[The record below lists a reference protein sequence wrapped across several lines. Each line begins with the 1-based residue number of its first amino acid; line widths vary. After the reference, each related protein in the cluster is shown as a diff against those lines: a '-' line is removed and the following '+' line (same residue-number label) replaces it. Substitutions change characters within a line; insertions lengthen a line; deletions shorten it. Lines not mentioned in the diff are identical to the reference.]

1 MRTAYT
7 VVRAMC
13 QINGGG
19 SFSIPLGSESPV
31 PIHLKFGMFD
41 YVHSPTSHAKYGGRC
56 KWGGGAGISYPE
68 KRGFSLNAPKI
79 VFPWLVCSFGVG
91 FPRGSNLPPFYP
103 QEPFFNDANKAI
115 ILPGSV

>member
-1 MRTAYT
+1 MLLLAPYVCTYLHTYLRTSQCRTLVRTAYT

-56 KWGGGAGISYPE
+56 KWGGWGGH
-68 KRGFSLNAPKI
+68 
-79 VFPWLVCSFGVG
+79 
-91 FPRGSNLPPFYP
+91 
-103 QEPFFNDANKAI
+103 
-115 ILPGSV
+115 ILP